1 MSSWDL
7 SRSLLVPI
15 ALIVVVDVLGLTL
28 MIPLLPFYAERM
40 GASPAV
46 VGLLLASYAV
56 CQLFAGPVLGQ
67 LSDRFGR
74 RPVLLVSQAG
84 TFAGFVLLGFAEQ
97 LWLVFAA
104 RILDGITAGNLTVA
118 QAYIA
123 DVTKPEDRARAFGI
137 IGIAFGLGF
146 LLGPAVSGFLAQYSY
161 HYPVF
166 AAAGLSF
173 LSILATYFL
182 LPRTTPAP
190 SEARLSVLSWG
201 RYAEYVRRPAL
212 GPLLGQFLSFVFS
225 FALFSSGFAL
235 FAERR
240 LTWQGK
246 PFGPAECGYVY
257 AYAGLLGIL
266 TQGPT
271 LGRLVQ
277 RLGERR
283 LAFVGFFSLAA
294 GYATLGFAYTVPV
307 LLAATT
313 LCSLGGLVR
322 PVVTSMV
329 TQSVDR
335 REQGMV
341 LGLTQSLTSVSQIA
355 GPVLAGWLIQHALL
369 AEWAFAAAA
378 VAAVGL
384 LLVRVPQPAVS
395 AL

>member
-1 MSSWDL
+1 MASWDL
-7 SRSLLVPI
+7 PRSPLVPI
-15 ALIVVVDVLGLTL
+15 ALIVAVDVLGLTL

-40 GASPAV
+40 GATPAL
-46 VGLLLASYAV
+46 VGLLLASYSI

-84 TFAGFVLLGFAEQ
+84 TFAGFLSLGFAEQ

-146 LLGPAVSGFLAQYSY
+146 LIGPAISGFLAQYSY

-190 SEARLSVLSWG
+190 SEGRLTVFSWG
-201 RYAEYVRRPAL
+201 RYAEYLRRPAL
-212 GPLLGQFLSFVFS
+212 GPLLGQFLAFVLS
-225 FALFSSGFAL
+225 FALFNSGFAL

-240 LTWQGK
+240 LTWNGA
-246 PFGPAECGYVY
+246 PFGPEECGYVY
-257 AYAGLLGIL
+257 AYAGFLGIL
-266 TQGPT
+266 TQGPA
-271 LGRLVQ
+271 LGRLVS
-277 RLGERR
+277 RFGERR
-283 LAFVGFFSLAA
+283 LAAVGFAGLVL
-294 GYATLGFAYTVPV
+294 GYATLAFTYTVPV

-313 LCSLGGLVR
+313 LCALGGLVR
-322 PVVTSMV
+322 PVVTSRV
-329 TQSVDR
+329 TRSVER
-335 REQGMV
+335 GEQGLV
-341 LGLTQSLTSVSQIA
+341 LGLTQSLTSLSQIA
-355 GPVLAGWLIQHALL
+355 GPILAGWLIEHSLLSPWAL
-369 AEWAFAAAA
+369 
-378 VAAVGL
+378 VAAVIASTGL
-384 LLVRVPQPAVS
+384 CLGRFTPAQS
-395 AL
+395 

>member
-1 MSSWDL
+1 M
-7 SRSLLVPI
+7 SRSPLVPI
-15 ALIVVVDVLGLTL
+15 ALIVAVDVLGLTL

-46 VGLLLASYAV
+46 VGLLLASYSV

-84 TFAGFVLLGFAEQ
+84 TFAGFLLLGFAEN

-137 IGIAFGLGF
+137 IGIAFGMGF
-146 LLGPAVSGFLAQYSY
+146 LLGPAISGFLAQYSY

-201 RYAEYVRRPAL
+201 RYAEYIRRPAL
-212 GPLLGQFLSFVFS
+212 GPLLGQFLAFVFS
-225 FALFSSGFAL
+225 FALFNSGFAL

-266 TQGPT
+266 TQGPA
-271 LGRLVQ
+271 LGRLVT
-277 RLGERR
+277 RFGEAR
-283 LAFVGFFSLAA
+283 LAAVGFAGLVL
-294 GYATLGFAYTVPV
+294 GYATLAFTHTVPV

-313 LCSLGGLVR
+313 LCALGGLVR
-322 PVVTSMV
+322 PVVTSRV
-329 TQSVDR
+329 TLSVPR
-335 REQGMV
+335 GEQGVV
-341 LGLTQSLTSVSQIA
+341 LGLTQSLTSLSQIT
-355 GPVLAGWLIQHALL
+355 GPLLAGWLIEHSLLSPWAL
-369 AEWAFAAAA
+369 AAAA
-378 VAAVGL
+378 VAATGL
-384 LLVRVPQPAVS
+384 CLGRFTPAS
-395 AL
+395 S

>member
-1 MSSWDL
+1 MGSWDL
-7 SRSLLVPI
+7 SRSPLVPI

-46 VGLLLASYAV
+46 VGLLLASYSV

-84 TFAGFVLLGFAEQ
+84 TFAGFLLLGFAEN

-146 LLGPAVSGFLAQYSY
+146 LLGPAISGFLAQYSY

-182 LPRTTPAP
+182 LPRTTPVPA
-190 SEARLSVLSWG
+190 EGRLSILSWG
-201 RYAEYVRRPAL
+201 RYAGYLRRPAL
-212 GPLLGQFLSFVFS
+212 GPLLGQFLAFVFS
-225 FALFSSGFAL
+225 FAVFSSGFAL

-246 PFGPAECGYVY
+246 PFGPEECGYVY
-257 AYAGLLGIL
+257 AYAGFLGIL
-266 TQGPT
+266 TQGPP
-271 LGRLVQ
+271 LGRLVN
-277 RLGERR
+277 RFGERR
-283 LAFVGFFSLAA
+283 LAAVGFAGLVL
-294 GYATLGFAYTVPV
+294 GYATLAFTYTVPV
-307 LLAATT
+307 LLLATT
-313 LCSLGGLVR
+313 LCALGGLVR
-322 PVVTSMV
+322 PVVTSRV
-329 TQSVDR
+329 TRSVER
-335 REQGMV
+335 GEQGLV

-355 GPVLAGWLIQHALL
+355 GPILAGWLIEHSLLSPWAL
-369 AEWAFAAAA
+369 
-378 VAAVGL
+378 VAAVVAATGL
-384 LLVRVPQPAVS
+384 CLGRFTPAQS
-395 AL
+395 

>member
-1 MSSWDL
+1 L
-7 SRSLLVPI
+7 PRSPLVPI
-15 ALIVVVDVLGLTL
+15 ALIVAVDVLGLTL

-40 GASPAV
+40 GATPAG

-84 TFAGFVLLGFAEQ
+84 TFASFLLLGFAEQ

-146 LLGPAVSGFLAQYSY
+146 LLGPAISGFLAQYSY
-161 HYPVF
+161 HYPIF
-166 AAAGLSF
+166 AAAALSF
-173 LSILATYFL
+173 LSICATYFL
-182 LPRTTPAP
+182 LPRTTPVP
-190 SEARLSVLSWG
+190 SEGRLSILNWA
-201 RYAEYVRRPAL
+201 RYATFARRPGL
-212 GPLLGQFLSFVFS
+212 GPLLGQFLAFVLS
-225 FALFSSGFAL
+225 FAIFSSGFAL

-240 LTWQGK
+240 LTWNGA
-246 PFGPAECGYVY
+246 PFGPKECGYVY
-257 AYAGLLGIL
+257 AYAGFLGIL
-266 TQGPT
+266 TQGPA
-271 LGRLVQ
+271 LGRLVR

-283 LAFVGFFSLAA
+283 LAFAGFLGLVCGYLA
-294 GYATLGFAYTVPV
+294 LGFTYTVPV

-313 LCSLGGLVR
+313 LCSLGGVVR
-322 PVVTSMV
+322 PVVTSRV
-329 TQSVDR
+329 TQAVER
-335 REQGMV
+335 GEQGTV

-355 GPVLAGWLIQHALL
+355 GPVIAGWLIEHALL
-369 AEWAFAAAA
+369 SEWAFAAAA
-378 VAAVGL
+378 IAAAGL
-384 LLVRVPQPAVS
+384 VLGRLTPA
-395 AL
+395 APAATG

>member
-1 MSSWDL
+1 M
-7 SRSLLVPI
+7 SRSPLVPI
-15 ALIVVVDVLGLTL
+15 ALIVAVDVLGLTL

-46 VGLLLASYAV
+46 VGLLLASYSV

-84 TFAGFVLLGFAEQ
+84 TFAGFLLLGFAEN

-123 DVTKPEDRARAFGI
+123 DVTRPEDRARAFGI

-146 LLGPAVSGFLAQYSY
+146 LLGPAISGFLAQYSY

-190 SEARLSVLSWG
+190 SEGRLSALSWG
-201 RYAEYVRRPAL
+201 RYAAYIRRPAL
-212 GPLLGQFLSFVFS
+212 GPLLGQFLAFVFS
-225 FALFSSGFAL
+225 FALFNSGFAL

-257 AYAGLLGIL
+257 AYAGFLGIL
-266 TQGPT
+266 TQGPA
-271 LGRLVQ
+271 LGRLVS
-277 RLGERR
+277 RFGEGR
-283 LAFVGFFSLAA
+283 LAAVGFAGLVLGYTTLAF
-294 GYATLGFAYTVPV
+294 TYTVPV

-313 LCSLGGLVR
+313 LCALGGLVR
-322 PVVTSMV
+322 PVVTSRV
-329 TQSVDR
+329 TRSVER
-335 REQGMV
+335 GEQGLV
-341 LGLTQSLTSVSQIA
+341 LGLTQSLTSLSQIA
-355 GPVLAGWLIQHALL
+355 GPILAGWLIEHSLLSPWAL
-369 AEWAFAAAA
+369 
-378 VAAVGL
+378 VAAVIAATGL
-384 LLVRVPQPAVS
+384 CLGRFTPAS
-395 AL
+395 S